1 MGGKYSCEAVF
12 FGFDWCLKDGY
23 DIIFIYIAFL
33 EKFFDVFFDSVSF
46 KDERSEV
53 EEFREV
59 KSVALDSS
67 LMLRMTGVIRRNT
80 QSLRDSPFKK
90 GQRNTPKILR
100 WCSEWQARCR
110 EIPSHYVT
118 DPSKRGEESTKPIKS
133 QAKLKKQKT

>member
-1 MGGKYSCEAVF
+1 MKFTIVVNFWEKMGGKYSCEGVF

-33 EKFFDVFFDSVSF
+33 EKFFDVFFDSVPF

-59 KSVALDSS
+59 KSVVLDSS
-67 LMLRMTGVIRRNT
+67 LR
-80 QSLRDSPFKK
+80 
-90 GQRNTPKILR
+90 
-100 WCSEWQARCR
+100 SEWQARCR

-118 DPSKRGEESTKPIKS
+118 APSKRGEEIHLRFF
-133 QAKLKKQKT
+133 AKIRMTGEM